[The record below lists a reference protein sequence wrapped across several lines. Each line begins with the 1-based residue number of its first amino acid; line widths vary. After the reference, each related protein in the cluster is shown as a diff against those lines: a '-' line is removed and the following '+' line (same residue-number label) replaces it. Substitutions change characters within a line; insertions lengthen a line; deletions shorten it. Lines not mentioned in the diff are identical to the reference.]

1 MATKKSLGLMTRLT
15 IVLDKASAT
24 LKIKCKQIVCL
35 HYGLDFQFKILIAI
49 YKKIAGFID
58 KNFLEL
64 DSACLNL

>member
-1 MATKKSLGLMTRLT
+1 MHIEIWHTVYSKNAIAKL
-15 IVLDKASAT
+15 V
-24 LKIKCKQIVCL
+24 
-35 HYGLDFQFKILIAI
+35 HFKIFIAI

>member
-1 MATKKSLGLMTRLT
+1 VRATGSEPRVYAYWDMAYSKNAIAKL
-15 IVLDKASAT
+15 VN
-24 LKIKCKQIVCL
+24 
-35 HYGLDFQFKILIAI
+35 FKILIEI